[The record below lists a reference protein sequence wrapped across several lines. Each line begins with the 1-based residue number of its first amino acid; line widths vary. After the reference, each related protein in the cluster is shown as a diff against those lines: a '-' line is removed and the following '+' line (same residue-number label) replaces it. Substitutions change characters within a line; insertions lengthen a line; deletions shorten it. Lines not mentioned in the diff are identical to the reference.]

1 MLRQSRGCRASL
13 QRIAEARAQGALMLA
28 AERLRDASQALPE
41 HLTPLLVARDHKP
54 AHLVTAGSGASGA
67 AAPSPQQNISSH
79 AIRGRSGSNSPAFD
93 DIPSSVL
100 SDNKEETAEECEPY
114 GRPLV
119 IRSCAEAA

>member
-1 MLRQSRGCRASL
+1 
-13 QRIAEARAQGALMLA
+13 MLA

-54 AHLVTAGSGASGA
+54 ARPQLVTAGSGASGA

-79 AIRGRSGSNSPAFD
+79 AIRGRSGSDSPAFD

-100 SDNKEETAEECEPY
+100 SDNKEATAEECEPY
-114 GRPLV
+114 GPPLV